1 MRKIT
6 SHEIRELKKI
16 TRAQRQ
22 EISELYSRIN
32 DLEAQLVESRAQ
44 EGKGCL
50 ERVIESIGNVVSNM
64 CDVFSEMSPEELRAL
79 ADADDDE
86 ITIED
91 EED

>member
-32 DLEAQLVESRAQ
+32 DLEAQLLESRAK

-64 CDVFSEMSPEELRAL
+64 CDAISEMSPEELRAL